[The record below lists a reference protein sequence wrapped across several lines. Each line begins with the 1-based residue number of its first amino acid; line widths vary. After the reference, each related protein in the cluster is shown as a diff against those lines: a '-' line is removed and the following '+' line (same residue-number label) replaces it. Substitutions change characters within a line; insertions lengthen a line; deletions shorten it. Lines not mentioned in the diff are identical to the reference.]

1 MEEVNGN
8 VRDVLQTTLNN
19 SQSLSPKLAGMI
31 RRFKA
36 VTTLLMMRRDA
47 AYADLD
53 TYTKRLH
60 NWVDEFD
67 ETMRTSIKVAFS
79 EKSAVI
85 KACREELEEELS
97 TLGVLLKESEKLLT
111 GSTNFDATQKKHGKT
126 LITALKMMKTTSRLE
141 TGDVGEN
148 LSCLSLS
155 TLLDCVNLPELG
167 QLVTKYS
174 SDEMVNI
181 QKEEKPPEKSKPSEK
196 SNQTG
201 QRTESTRTNSNSTSE
216 IEKVEE
222 LTVKKVK
229 RSNSGQ
235 RSKEKRSSN
244 NQQNQRFIISQLEK
258 GGISK
263 LGTRC
268 STGETGSKAT
278 VSDNGNTEEQKTRR
292 PFIREAVFKPFNG
305 SPQKS
310 SVGKKRDRYNGAADI
325 NDSMTE
331 AQNCTKIVNSDAA
344 FSQGSK
350 TSGKDQISVNDLSW
364 ENELTNSDAHV
375 TTQNRVEDNARVL
388 VETKIPNPEKKTTM
402 SNANETKKSVLKND
416 FLSVDKTPTS
426 HTDIDMKSPEPIPM
440 GNGDYQRTSTPK
452 SHPPENIK
460 TPKEAKT
467 KQEPQTPA
475 DVNNNCAF
483 TSQQI
488 AENAVVKRCFSVSS
502 TETWEDDVDVLD
514 KKVDKKAIPK
524 EEFPEI
530 ITGKDFSTK
539 SNETL
544 DGTSPQKDVN
554 CNVVDSGIH
563 SSDDLSSAE
572 KSESRNNEEQECSKN
587 VMNGD
592 ENFSNSVVEST
603 QKEPVSNELDCSI
616 SSIPLPK
623 SPCPSTTTTPQEI
636 PNSKTLTGSHSSED
650 SSSEEKNEP
659 NNNEVEKSCKLVM
672 NGIDNTSSNNMI
684 ESNKKNLVSNDLDI
698 SVSKVQSPES
708 SDLLE
713 KTSAQ
718 ETLNSK
724 TSTDSLIT
732 KHAREELNRDSV
744 ITRHVRAHQ
753 SEGKKQ
759 FVPPIPAKM
768 LFKAGTEE
776 IMKFPIGVTTN
787 SMGEV
792 LVGDTGNHVVR
803 VYNSEGK
810 YLRDIGKEM
819 YMKRPSAIVVNY
831 KDEVFVKD
839 DVAVF
844 AFKADGTFI
853 RTIAKGKLGHP
864 FGLAL
869 TPDGYLVTLD
879 TTRNNPKV
887 FVLSQDGSRVD
898 SFPFA
903 HLCNPKAPGS
913 SKCRFLAVQAER
925 LIVSDLGTSFI
936 YISDNWGQIL
946 FEFGGYGSYNGQFR
960 EPSGVTTD
968 QQGNMLIGDSK
979 NDRIQI
985 FKPNGTFLCDIQFD
999 KPIQRPSDIHL
1010 TRDGKL
1016 YVSNF
1021 LLHIVSVYQLGQQ

>member
-1 MEEVNGN
+1 
-8 VRDVLQTTLNN
+8 
-19 SQSLSPKLAGMI
+19 
-31 RRFKA
+31 
-36 VTTLLMMRRDA
+36 
-47 AYADLD
+47 
-53 TYTKRLH
+53 
-60 NWVDEFD
+60 
-67 ETMRTSIKVAFS
+67 
-79 EKSAVI
+79 
-85 KACREELEEELS
+85 
-97 TLGVLLKESEKLLT
+97 
-111 GSTNFDATQKKHGKT
+111 
-126 LITALKMMKTTSRLE
+126 MKTTSRLE

-753 SEGKKQ
+753 SEGQ
-759 FVPPIPAKM
+759 FFLILAFWGNGIQLLN
-768 LFKAGTEE
+768 LF
-776 IMKFPIGVTTN
+776 
-787 SMGEV
+787 
-792 LVGDTGNHVVR
+792 
-803 VYNSEGK
+803 
-810 YLRDIGKEM
+810 DI
-819 YMKRPSAIVVNY
+819 
-831 KDEVFVKD
+831 
-839 DVAVF
+839 
-844 AFKADGTFI
+844 
-853 RTIAKGKLGHP
+853 
-864 FGLAL
+864 
-869 TPDGYLVTLD
+869 
-879 TTRNNPKV
+879 
-887 FVLSQDGSRVD
+887 
-898 SFPFA
+898 
-903 HLCNPKAPGS
+903 
-913 SKCRFLAVQAER
+913 
-925 LIVSDLGTSFI
+925 
-936 YISDNWGQIL
+936 
-946 FEFGGYGSYNGQFR
+946 
-960 EPSGVTTD
+960 
-968 QQGNMLIGDSK
+968 
-979 NDRIQI
+979 
-985 FKPNGTFLCDIQFD
+985 
-999 KPIQRPSDIHL
+999 
-1010 TRDGKL
+1010 
-1016 YVSNF
+1016 
-1021 LLHIVSVYQLGQQ
+1021 

>member
-724 TSTDSLIT
+724 TSTDS
-732 KHAREELNRDSV
+732 
-744 ITRHVRAHQ
+744 
-753 SEGKKQ
+753 KKQ

-864 FGLAL
+864 F
-869 TPDGYLVTLD
+869 
-879 TTRNNPKV
+879 V

>member
-155 TLLDCVNLPELG
+155 TLLHCDNLPELG

-174 SDEMVNI
+174 SDEMVNV

-196 SNQTG
+196 SNLTG
-201 QRTESTRTNSNSTSE
+201 QRTESTRTNSNSTTE
-216 IEKVEE
+216 IDKVEE
-222 LTVKKVK
+222 LTVRKVK

-292 PFIREAVFKPFNG
+292 PIIKEAVFKPFNG

-310 SVGKKRDRYNGAADI
+310 SVGKKRDRYIALNGAPDI
-325 NDSMTE
+325 KDSMTE

-344 FSQGSK
+344 SSQGSK

-364 ENELTNSDAHV
+364 ENELTNSDAH
-375 TTQNRVEDNARVL
+375 
-388 VETKIPNPEKKTTM
+388 TTM

-416 FLSVDKTPTS
+416 SLSVDKTPTS
-426 HTDIDMKSPEPIPM
+426 HADIDMKSPELFPM

-452 SHPPENIK
+452 SHLPENIK
-460 TPKEAKT
+460 TEPLTPEEAKI

-502 TETWEDDVDVLD
+502 TETWEDDVDVMD

-554 CNVVDSGIH
+554 CNVIDSGIH

-572 KSESRNNEEQECSKN
+572 KSELRNNEEQESSKN

-592 ENFSNSVVEST
+592 ENFSNGVVESS
-603 QKEPVSNELDCSI
+603 QKEPVSNELDCSV

-623 SPCPSTTTTPQEI
+623 SPCPSTTTTSQEI

-650 SSSEEKNEP
+650 SSSEEKNEA
-659 NNNEVEKSCKLVM
+659 NKNEVEKSCKSIM
-672 NGIDNTSSNNMI
+672 NGIDGTSSNNMI

-698 SVSKVQSPES
+698 SVSKVQSPKS
-708 SDLLE
+708 TDLLE
-713 KTSAQ
+713 KNQ

-724 TSTDSLIT
+724 TLTDSVIT
-732 KHAREELNRDSV
+732 RHAREEINRDSV

-768 LFKAGTEE
+768 LFKAGIEE

-819 YMKRPSAIVVNY
+819 YMKRPSAIVVNH

-869 TPDGYLVTLD
+869 TPDGYL
-879 TTRNNPKV
+879 
-887 FVLSQDGSRVD
+887 DGSRVD

-1021 LLHIVSVYQLGQQ
+1021 LLHIVSVYQLGQP

>member
-1 MEEVNGN
+1 
-8 VRDVLQTTLNN
+8 
-19 SQSLSPKLAGMI
+19 
-31 RRFKA
+31 
-36 VTTLLMMRRDA
+36 
-47 AYADLD
+47 
-53 TYTKRLH
+53 
-60 NWVDEFD
+60 
-67 ETMRTSIKVAFS
+67 
-79 EKSAVI
+79 
-85 KACREELEEELS
+85 
-97 TLGVLLKESEKLLT
+97 
-111 GSTNFDATQKKHGKT
+111 
-126 LITALKMMKTTSRLE
+126 MMKTTSRLE

-155 TLLDCVNLPELG
+155 TLLDCDNLPELG

-174 SDEMVNI
+174 SDEMVNV

-196 SNQTG
+196 SNQSG
-201 QRTESTRTNSNSTSE
+201 QKTESTRTNSNSTSE

-292 PFIREAVFKPFNG
+292 PNIREAVFKPFNG

-325 NDSMTE
+325 KDSMTE

-344 FSQGSK
+344 SSQGSK

-416 FLSVDKTPTS
+416 SLSVDNSS
-426 HTDIDMKSPEPIPM
+426 HADIDMKSPEPIPM

-460 TPKEAKT
+460 TEPLTPKEAKT

-502 TETWEDDVDVLD
+502 AETWEDDVDVRD
-514 KKVDKKAIPK
+514 KKVEKEAIPK

-554 CNVVDSGIH
+554 CNVIDSGIH

-592 ENFSNSVVEST
+592 ENFSNGVVEST
-603 QKEPVSNELDCSI
+603 QKEPVSNELDCSV
-616 SSIPLPK
+616 SNIPLPN
-623 SPCPSTTTTPQEI
+623 SPYPSTTTTPQEI
-636 PNSKTLTGSHSSED
+636 PNSKTLSVSHSDSSED
-650 SSSEEKNEP
+650 SSSEEKNEW
-659 NNNEVEKSCKLVM
+659 NKNEVEKSCKSIM
-672 NGIDNTSSNNMI
+672 NGIDNTLSNNMI

-724 TSTDSLIT
+724 TFTDSVIT
-732 KHAREELNRDSV
+732 RHAREEINRDSV

-753 SEGKKQ
+753 SEGQ
-759 FVPPIPAKM
+759 FFLI
-768 LFKAGTEE
+768 
-776 IMKFPIGVTTN
+776 
-787 SMGEV
+787 
-792 LVGDTGNHVVR
+792 
-803 VYNSEGK
+803 
-810 YLRDIGKEM
+810 
-819 YMKRPSAIVVNY
+819 
-831 KDEVFVKD
+831 
-839 DVAVF
+839 
-844 AFKADGTFI
+844 
-853 RTIAKGKLGHP
+853 
-864 FGLAL
+864 LAL
-869 TPDGYLVTLD
+869 
-879 TTRNNPKV
+879 
-887 FVLSQDGSRVD
+887 
-898 SFPFA
+898 
-903 HLCNPKAPGS
+903 
-913 SKCRFLAVQAER
+913 
-925 LIVSDLGTSFI
+925 
-936 YISDNWGQIL
+936 WGNGIQLLNL
-946 FEFGGYGSYNGQFR
+946 F
-960 EPSGVTTD
+960 D
-968 QQGNMLIGDSK
+968 
-979 NDRIQI
+979 IQI
-985 FKPNGTFLCDIQFD
+985 YEIANIQE
-999 KPIQRPSDIHL
+999 KR
-1010 TRDGKL
+1010 KK
-1016 YVSNF
+1016 
-1021 LLHIVSVYQLGQQ
+1021 